1 MDRKILQEYMDACE
15 LVKETEQ
22 DIERLQKKE
31 KTILTGNVKG
41 SMADFPYTETHF
53 KIAGTAFDVE
63 DDIQLRMEEK
73 MLRERKEQAAVIRK
87 QVEEWMNTI
96 PVRMQRIIRYKFFEK
111 LSWEETARR
120 IGRRATG
127 DGIRMELNNFM
138 KNKK

>member
-22 DIERLQKKE
+22 DIDRLQKKK

-53 KIAGTAFDVE
+53 HIAGTAFEME
-63 DDIQLRMEEK
+63 DDAQLRIEEK
-73 MLRERKEQAAVIRK
+73 TLEERKARAAAVRQ

-96 PVRMQRIIRYKFFEK
+96 PVRMQRIIRYKFFEE
-111 LSWEETARR
+111 LSWEETAVR
-120 IGRRATG
+120 IGRKATG
-127 DGIRMELNNFM
+127 DRIRMEFNNFL
-138 KNKK
+138 KNEK

>member
-41 SMADFPYTETHF
+41 SMVDFPYTETHF